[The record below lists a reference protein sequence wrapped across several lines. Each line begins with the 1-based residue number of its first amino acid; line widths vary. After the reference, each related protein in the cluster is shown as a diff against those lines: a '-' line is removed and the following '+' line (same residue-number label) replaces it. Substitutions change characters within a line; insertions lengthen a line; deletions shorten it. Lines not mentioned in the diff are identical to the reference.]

1 MQTTRVASTSTFSTG
16 MRASSGAGPFV
27 TIPAKAVKSTTLAF
41 GSTLASKPQMLDSES
56 SQRANNSDGKP
67 SVTVPFGGFTF
78 PSSNLSGG
86 FMEAPPTPKPFP
98 SPSLTGSAPS
108 VTTNGGPN
116 YQFNT
121 GPSAEKSVFT
131 MPSEGTAGMTTASV
145 KPKFEVETES
155 RAEFSARYEI
165 WYCSEP
171 ILKSVCDDGAS
182 GGL

>member
-1 MQTTRVASTSTFSTG
+1 MQTTRVTSTSTFSTG

-27 TIPAKAVKSTTLAF
+27 TIPSKAVKSTTLAF
-41 GSTLASKPQMLDSES
+41 ESTLASKPQMLDSES

-86 FMEAPPTPKPFP
+86 LMEAPPTPKPFP

-116 YQFNT
+116 YQFTT

-131 MPSEGTAGMTTASV
+131 IPSEGTSGMMTASV
-145 KPKFEVETES
+145 QPKFEVETES
-155 RAEFSARYEI
+155 RAELSARYEI
-165 WYCSEP
+165 WY
-171 ILKSVCDDGAS
+171 
-182 GGL
+182 

>member
-1 MQTTRVASTSTFSTG
+1 MIVSGFWVQDSDEEVRGGNINVQTTRAASTSTFSTG

-108 VTTNGGPN
+108 VTTNGGSTYN
-116 YQFNT
+116 FNT
-121 GPSAEKSVFT
+121 GPVAEKSVFIL
-131 MPSEGTAGMTTASV
+131 PSAGTAGVTTASA
-145 KPKFEVETES
+145 KPKFEFKTDI
-155 RAEFSARYEI
+155 SARYKI
-165 WYCSEP
+165 
-171 ILKSVCDDGAS
+171 
-182 GGL
+182 